1 MKRSLLLSELRR
13 GLQATLPL
21 LPGVLAAALAYGV
34 LARQVGLAWGEAWAM
49 SVAVFAGAAQFAVLQ
64 AWATATPLALLIL
77 TFVVNARY
85 LPMGASMSTRLGSVP
100 LGRKALA
107 FFGLSDESYALTI
120 GHPGDE
126 RSCFSYFVGANLGLY
141 SCWVLG
147 SLMGALMSEALPFV
161 GDIKLH
167 IVFPLVFLGMAVPLV
182 TDRTTLIV
190 ALAAAGLTLSPMF
203 QVPVLGYPVVAGLL
217 AAGIGV
223 ALEHLGRKPSW
234 KRS

>member
-1 MKRSLLLSELRR
+1 MKRSWLHGEFRQ

-21 LPGVLAAALAYGV
+21 LPGVLAAALAYGA
-34 LARQVGLAWGEAWAM
+34 LARQAGLTWGEAWAM
-49 SVAVFAGAAQFAVLQ
+49 SVVVFAGAAQFAALQ
-64 AWATATPLALLIL
+64 AWATAPPLALLVL

-85 LPMGASMSTRLGSVP
+85 LPMGASMSTRLGRVP

-147 SLMGALMSEALPFV
+147 SLMGASMSEALPFF
-161 GDIKLH
+161 GEIKLH

-182 TDRTTLIV
+182 TDRIALAV
-190 ALAAAGLTLSPMF
+190 ALAATGLALSPVF

-217 AAGIGV
+217 AAGVGV
-223 ALEHLGRKPSW
+223 ALEHLGRRPSW
-234 KRS
+234 RRS